1 MQSPEILPLIPKLS
15 YSLDPEFSSLDPRE
29 LQDSDEDADSES
41 EPEAVTPAAATRSKE
56 KSPFAKFA
64 RVISEDYWVEQAVHV
79 DERGNATGTPAEYAR
94 DYALDIKQSVVWEM
108 QRNTGYV
115 KNDPM
120 VQPPEFNHLANIF
133 FVLSDQNG

>member
-1 MQSPEILPLIPKLS
+1 MQSPQISPFIPKLS

-64 RVISEDYWVEQAVHV
+64 SVISESYWVEPAVDV
-79 DERGNATGTPAEYAR
+79 DERGNAIGTAAQFAR
-94 DYALDIKQSVVWEM
+94 DYALDIKQSLVWEF
-108 QRNTGYV
+108 QKNTGYV
-115 KNDPM
+115 KNDPR
-120 VQPPEFNHLANIF
+120 VQPHVFNHLANNF